1 MADDSATAPL
11 GTDTSAHSGTAPSNR
26 MKAIA
31 LMCAAVT
38 LFSCLDAMAKYIAA
52 HSNMGTAQI
61 VWLRFLGQMLLMAAI
76 LGPMAIPALLNTEK
90 PTLQALR
97 SLMLLGTT
105 AFNFLAVKYLR
116 LDQTISIAFLAP
128 LVVAALA
135 GPILG
140 EWVGWRRALAIVA
153 GFIGVLI
160 VVRPGIAEVHWA
172 FGASFLSMLCYATFM
187 IATRKLSTY
196 DQPLTTLFLGL
207 LAGAVALRALCTRP
221 LGLARRVAA
230 MADALE
236 SRRVRRVRT
245 LSDDLCLSLCASLQ
259 RLAVLVLP
267 ALEHGRSWVSALWGL
282 TRQVDAD
289 RIFGCYRVRNI
300 SRASRTRDGPKGHVG
315 WVSAATLLLPDA
327 ACVPRVTQQMS
338 IAVKAVGLRT
348 GTDIEFQ
355 FMCRGPMLTQ
365 PTRALSR
372 AGEHWLS
379 TPQTGLRQWP
389 RAFRP

>member
-1 MADDSATAPL
+1 MADNSVP
-11 GTDTSAHSGTAPSNR
+11 APSHR
-26 MKAIA
+26 MKAIV

-76 LGPMAIPALLNTEK
+76 LGPAAIPSLLNTEK
-90 PTLQALR
+90 PALQALR

-105 AFNFLAVKYLR
+105 AFNFLAVQHLR

-135 GPILG
+135 GPLLG

-207 LAGAVALRALCTRP
+207 LAGAVAGAPIALAHWVWP
-221 LGLARRVAA
+221 EGWQQWLML
-230 MADALE
+230 
-236 SRRVRRVRT
+236 
-245 LSDDLCLSLCASLQ
+245 LSLGAFGGFGHYLMIFAYRYAPASSVSPFLYFQ
-259 RLAVLVLP
+259 LLSMVGLGFLLFGDLPDKWTLIGSSVVIASGIYLVHR
-267 ALEHGRSWVSALWGL
+267 E
-282 TRQVDAD
+282 
-289 RIFGCYRVRNI
+289 RVTSRMS
-300 SRASRTRDGPKGHVG
+300 SRAERRAESGAATRDP
-315 WVSAATLLLPDA
+315 T
-327 ACVPRVTQQMS
+327 AC
-338 IAVKAVGLRT
+338 
-348 GTDIEFQ
+348 
-355 FMCRGPMLTQ
+355 
-365 PTRALSR
+365 
-372 AGEHWLS
+372 
-379 TPQTGLRQWP
+379 
-389 RAFRP
+389 